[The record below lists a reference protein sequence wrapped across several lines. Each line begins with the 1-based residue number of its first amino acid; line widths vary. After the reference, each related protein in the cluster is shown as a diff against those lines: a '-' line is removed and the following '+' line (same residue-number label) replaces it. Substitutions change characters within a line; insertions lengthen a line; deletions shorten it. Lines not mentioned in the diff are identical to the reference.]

1 MILNLTS
8 GGSQDQVAEFC
19 RLGVIK
25 PLCDLLAAE
34 DAKLITVILD
44 ALSNIL
50 RVGCS
55 LLAAGEGFFC
65 LTGFRVL
72 LVCVRKLFVVFDA

>member
-19 RLGVIK
+19 RLGVVK

-50 RVGCS
+50 RVGRS
-55 LLAAGEGFFC
+55 LWSGELGL
-65 LTGFRVL
+65 LTPGRRF
-72 LVCVRKLFVVFDA
+72 

>member
-8 GGSQDQVAEFC
+8 GGSQEQVAEFC
-19 RLGVIK
+19 RLGVVK

-50 RVGCS
+50 RVRGCVS
-55 LLAAGEGFFC
+55 VACG
-65 LTGFRVL
+65 
-72 LVCVRKLFVVFDA
+72 CVDFLCFGVRDELCFV